1 MARTGSFRS
10 RVSRLSKE
18 TRLAEVRATA
28 FFEKKKEAKNRVKNL
43 ELRILRLGIDGDP
56 RVLEKAVRAHRKW
69 SRRLKPLRRKYA
81 ENRKEKIRKNADL
94 ERAKR
99 SRLSLPVMALRW
111 ISLPSEKRDRI
122 RHRKNYKLRNMDP
135 LRIRLGAKTTR
146 LFELQRELKKVVA
159 GEAKAVKLLE
169 LAKTKLQEDGLLEPE
184 LSRRNKWF
192 RLASADLAQRKK
204 DSEALRRAV
213 EQQRLVVDGIREKR
227 SRFPLNVMRL
237 ARAKKAV
244 RNRLARFQ
252 KNAGESGQKKRKTT
266 R

>member
-1 MARTGSFRS
+1 MAFVVG
-10 RVSRLSKE
+10 LKKE
-18 TRLAEVRATA
+18 MDLVRKKHDSTNEQLAQTYLQLIDLIKEFDNVREATEHIKKILAELDV
-28 FFEKKKEAKNRVKNL
+28 
-43 ELRILRLGIDGDP
+43 P
-56 RVLEKAVRAHRKW
+56 
-69 SRRLKPLRRKYA
+69 
-81 ENRKEKIRKNADL
+81 NAI
-94 ERAKR
+94 EFQCIY
-99 SRLSLPVMALRW
+99 S
-111 ISLPSEKRDRI
+111 ISE
-122 RHRKNYKLRNMDP
+122 
-135 LRIRLGAKTTR
+135 
-146 LFELQRELKKVVA
+146 
-159 GEAKAVKLLE
+159 
-169 LAKTKLQEDGLLEPE
+169 TKLQEDGLLEPE